1 MCRSRGGC
9 SARSISTSWWPGA
22 ARAPSEPRRN
32 ISGRASNWFRSENE
46 GQEGS
51 RRVGGDEVYD
61 GGGRAWVVRQQALGD
76 SNSYDVVVG
85 RPGRFVA
92 VQVKCTVFNT
102 ANGMGYICSTCSSHK
117 QYERGRSTFWRL
129 IWFVRMSGTSF
140 RRKKFGASGR
150 FLWVRSALNP
160 GMRNI
165 WRRGICCWGP
175 SSMETFRLVLRNFRV
190 RPVGSAYGVRALH
203 RAAVVFSGN

>member
-1 MCRSRGGC
+1 M
-9 SARSISTSWWPGA
+9 TA
-22 ARAPSEPRRN
+22 AVEHGLCVSKP
-32 ISGRASNWFRSENE
+32 
-46 GQEGS
+46 
-51 RRVGGDEVYD
+51 Y
-61 GGGRAWVVRQQALGD
+61 GD
-76 SNSYDVVVG
+76 SNSYDLVVG
-85 RPGRFVA
+85 RPGRFLA

-102 ANGMGYICSTCSSHK
+102 ANGMGYICSTSSSHK

-150 FLWVRSALNP
+150 FLWVRSARSP

-175 SSMETFRLVLRNFRV
+175 SSMETFRLVPRNFRWAGWE
-190 RPVGSAYGVRALH
+190 RLWSLGVISSRSGVLGELIRLFTTEAWSHRGNQMQKARLRSCLLFCRNLQAPQYKSLRLH
-203 RAAVVFSGN
+203 